1 MAYKICAFAD
11 EASNG
16 LSGQIKTLNGRGIPY
31 IELRNLDGKN
41 VADLSLCEA
50 KEIKKKLDENGISV
64 WSIGSRL
71 GKIGVFENFS
81 VHLDELLHTVELA
94 KTFECDKIRM
104 FSFYIP
110 KDHTREEYR
119 QQVFER
125 VGCLLDLAD
134 QYGVILCHE
143 NERGIYGESPEDVFD
158 LLSYFNGRL
167 RCVFDMGN
175 FVLEGYKPL
184 EVAFPLLRP
193 YIAYFHIKDGTEDG
207 VIVPAGMG
215 NAKIQEILAEFN
227 TDNDIFVSLEPHLTG
242 FVGLGALTATQLKHN
257 CRFDSPEQ
265 AFSFQAEAVKEI
277 LRRIEK

>member
-1 MAYKICAFAD
+1 MKYVISGFAD
-11 EASNG
+11 EYAKS
-16 LSGQIKTLNGRGIPY
+16 LSEQIKGFCDLGIRY
-31 IELRNLDGKN
+31 MELRFVDGIN
-41 VADLSLCEA
+41 VADLSLDQA
-50 KEIKKKLDENGISV
+50 KEIKKELDAANIRVSA
-64 WSIGSRL
+64 IGSPL
-71 GKIGVFENFS
+71 GKIPVTDDLAPHLEKAKHVFEIANI
-81 VHLDELLHTVELA
+81 
-94 KTFECDKIRM
+94 FECQLIRM

-125 VGCLLDLAD
+125 VGCLLDLAE

-184 EVAFPLLRP
+184 EVAFPLLRS
-193 YIAYFHIKDGTEDG
+193 YISYFHIKDGLEDG

-227 TDNDIFVSLEPHLTG
+227 ADNDIFVSLEPHLTG
-242 FVGLGALTATQLKHN
+242 FVGLGNLTASQLKHN
-257 CRFDSPEQ
+257 CHFDSREQ
-265 AFSFQAEAVKEI
+265 AFSFHAEAVKEI
-277 LRRIEK
+277 LRRIGK